1 MPTILLRRMLE
12 GRTVTQDAGERIQDW
27 VASRSP
33 DSVFAITVTS
43 CFVAF
48 LVVASAV
55 WSTVLRCRSSLVP
68 HDRWHRLP
76 DGSTYRERDDAY
88 TGPVGTLVREGL
100 AGGGGAGPAYAPA
113 RTGQAPTDMR
123 QDAHAMSGRYGAYD
137 PPMAS
142 QMGFPGPLA
151 QVEMFPPAQASVRP
165 QSVGTVESR
174 WSDLTKVG
182 DEQLKPQDK
191 PTSLFLPSQPP
202 PPAPVSPQP
211 SAASIPVPFAAPTS
225 VPIKHLSAPSISNSL
240 ATAVDLP
247 LPGSPR
253 TSPAPPTSGESAF
266 STPKAAATPPASSPR
281 APVVAGRPTHTRGA
295 SSGGFKPLALS
306 SSARSLSS
314 SSVLSGPEPPKVELK
329 RTWSFGTWIPQ
340 LKEGSAGTRKEDGG
354 DEEER
359 AGLVGRS

>member
-1 MPTILLRRMLE
+1 MLE

-55 WSTVLRCRSSLVP
+55 SSTVLRCRSSLVP

-88 TGPVGTLVREGL
+88 TGPVGTL
-100 AGGGGAGPAYAPA
+100 
-113 RTGQAPTDMR
+113 
-123 QDAHAMSGRYGAYD
+123 DAHAMSGRYGAYD

>member
-1 MPTILLRRMLE
+1 MPATLLRRMLE
-12 GRTVTQDAGERIQDW
+12 ERTVTQDAGERIQDW

-33 DSVFAITVTS
+33 DAIFAITVTS

-76 DGSTYRERDDAY
+76 DGSTFRERDGAY
-88 TGPVGTLVREGL
+88 NGPVGTLIREGF
-100 AGGGGAGPAYAPA
+100 AGGGAGPAYAPA

-142 QMGFPGPLA
+142 QMGFSGPLA
-151 QVEMFPPAQASVRP
+151 QVETFPPAQASARP

-182 DEQLKPQDK
+182 DEQLKPEDK
-191 PTSLFLPSQPP
+191 QSSLFLPNQPP
-202 PPAPVSPQP
+202 PPAPISRQP
-211 SAASIPVPFAAPTS
+211 SASSVPVPFAIPTHVS
-225 VPIKHLSAPSISNSL
+225 VKHVSAPSISDSL

-253 TSPAPPTSGESAF
+253 TSPAPPASGESAF
-266 STPKAAATPPASSPR
+266 STPKPAATPHSPSPR
-281 APVVAGRPTHTRGA
+281 APVAAGRPTHTRGA

-314 SSVLSGPEPPKVELK
+314 SSVLSSPEPPKVELK
-329 RTWSFGTWIPQ
+329 RTWSIGTWIPQ
-340 LKEGSAGTRKEDGG
+340 LKEGGAGARREDGG

-359 AGLVGRS
+359 AGLVGRT